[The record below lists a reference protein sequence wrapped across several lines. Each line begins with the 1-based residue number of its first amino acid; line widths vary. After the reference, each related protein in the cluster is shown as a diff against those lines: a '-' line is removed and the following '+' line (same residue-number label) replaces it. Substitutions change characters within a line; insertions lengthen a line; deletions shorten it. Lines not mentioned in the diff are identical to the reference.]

1 MVQNTSSMEYRYLG
15 NSGLKVSVLSYGNW
29 LNSKKK
35 DDYKATKE
43 IVKKCFE
50 AGINYFDTS
59 EIFGL
64 GAGEEQL
71 GKAIKE
77 LKLKREELVIAT
89 KIFRQGNQG
98 PNDMFLSRKH
108 IKEGVKNSL
117 KRLQL
122 DYVDV
127 VFA

>member
-1 MVQNTSSMEYRYLG
+1 MKQ
-15 NSGLKVSVLSYGNW
+15 VLFIAV
-29 LNSKKK
+29 
-35 DDYKATKE
+35 D
-43 IVKKCFE
+43 
-50 AGINYFDTS
+50 GINYFDTS